1 MCTIPTLRITHVY
14 LIKWLRTTGA
24 LHPLVFHNEAQ
35 FRLTTTL
42 EHKRLSADSIGASC
56 AGEETQYSLPHW
68 FCWEGEWPA
77 FQLPL
82 SPMSP
87 GHICVS
93 SRPLSIS
100 WTRSHR
106 SRSST
111 LIPTQTSSFS
121 TLQQRH
127 KKRRGGL
134 CRQIDAIQ
142 NPPFLTCKGWL

>member
-1 MCTIPTLRITHVY
+1 LCFITWLNSALR
-14 LIKWLRTTGA
+14 
-24 LHPLVFHNEAQ
+24 LHWNI
-35 FRLTTTL
+35 R
-42 EHKRLSADSIGASC
+42 G
-56 AGEETQYSLPHW
+56 
-68 FCWEGEWPA
+68 
-77 FQLPL
+77 FQLILSVSLVQGRKPNIHCRIDSAERANGQPFNCPL

-121 TLQQRH
+121 TLQQRQKR
-127 KKRRGGL
+127 KKRGVGL

-142 NPPFLTCKGWL
+142 DPLFLTCKG